1 MKAQVICNILNSP
14 ITILDFI
21 LLESISNGT
30 FEEFESIDKFY
41 THLQFLKSEEYVSNM
56 DI

>member
-1 MKAQVICNILNSP
+1 MKAQVICNILDSP

-30 FEEFESIDKFY
+30 FEEFENIDKFY